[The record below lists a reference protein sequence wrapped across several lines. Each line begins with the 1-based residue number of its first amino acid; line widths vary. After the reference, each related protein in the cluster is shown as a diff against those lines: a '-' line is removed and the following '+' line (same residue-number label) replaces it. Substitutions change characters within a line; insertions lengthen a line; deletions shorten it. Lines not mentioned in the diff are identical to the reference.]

1 MESDSP
7 STKAVDEATAAASQQ
22 DNAMTTEAHA
32 EQSSIAVEQ
41 IVEQLA
47 ERVTDLEETVEEQA
61 EQIDSLEED
70 KADLEDRV
78 ADLEAETARSRAED
92 RQRLTDLE
100 ETVEDLEKTVEEG
113 DITDET
119 PTPVTDT
126 NASTEPLTPI
136 ERLSEGDHADIAT
149 NVTASVRRAVTLFD
163 HLPAWGQSTPK
174 GRVLKPA
181 DRPKQLL
188 EAATDESLA
197 WTQYYRAAEALERL
211 SKGSVTFFDHQKH
224 GKTVVLH
231 EGTAV
236 HDRATQ
242 SKTGRQQSSLV
253 G

>member
-1 MESDSP
+1 MSQSHP
-7 STKAVDEATAAASQQ
+7 SRQ
-22 DNAMTTEAHA
+22 DCTDLTT
-32 EQSSIAVEQ
+32 

-47 ERVTDLEETVEEQA
+47 ERVTDLEETVEDQQATIEDLEQ
-61 EQIDSLEED
+61 E

-113 DITDET
+113 DITDEN
-119 PTPVTDT
+119 PTPETDT

-211 SKGSVTFFDHQKH
+211 SKGAVTFFDHQKH

-231 EGTAV
+231 GDTDV
-236 HDRATQ
+236 HDRAVQ
-242 SKTGRQQSSLV
+242 SETNRSQSLSV
-253 G
+253 AD

>member
-92 RQRLTDLE
+92 RQRLTDAEDRLD
-100 ETVEDLEKTVEEG
+100 DLEKG

-119 PTPVTDT
+119 PTPQADT

-136 ERLSEGDHADIAT
+136 ERLSESGDSTDVAA
-149 NVTASVRRAVTLFD
+149 NVTASVRRAVTLFEN
-163 HLPAWGQSTPK
+163 LPDWGQSTPK
-174 GRVLKPA
+174 GRVLKPS

-188 EAATDESLA
+188 EAACDESLA

-211 SKGSVTFFDHQKH
+211 SKGAVTFFDHSKH
-224 GKTVVLH
+224 GRTVVLH
-231 EGTAV
+231 EGSGV

-242 SKTGRQQSSLV
+242 SKKGRQQSSLAAD
-253 G
+253 